1 MQSVNSRH
9 TLLIV
14 DDEKDLA
21 KVLKLNLEAHGYRV
35 FTATDAQT
43 DLRVAQELK
52 PDLIILDITMPGKS
66 GLALYRQL
74 STEHERL
81 KYPVLVM
88 TAREDLRRTFS
99 QIDVDGFISKPF
111 EMSDL
116 VDKIERIL
124 RKKKK
129 SA

>member
-124 RKKKK
+124 R
-129 SA
+129 